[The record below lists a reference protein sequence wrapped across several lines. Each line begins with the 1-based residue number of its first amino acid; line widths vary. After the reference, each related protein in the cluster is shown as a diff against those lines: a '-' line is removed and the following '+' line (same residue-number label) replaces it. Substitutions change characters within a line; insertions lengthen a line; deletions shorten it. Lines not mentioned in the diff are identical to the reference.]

1 MSDRTFKE
9 IFRGRQSSLVDKID
23 IDHGLLT
30 KLVDY
35 RVITASHKQDIKVR
49 AVTVNVSQVGR

>member
-9 IFRGRQSSLVDKID
+9 IFRGKQSLLEEKLD

-35 RVITASHKQDIKVR
+35 RVITESHKQNIKVIS
-49 AVTVNVSQVGR
+49 VTVNVF

>member
-1 MSDRTFKE
+1 MSDRTFKD
-9 IFRGRQSSLVDKID
+9 IFRGKQSSLVEKID

-35 RVITASHKQDIKVR
+35 RVITESHKQDIKVR
-49 AVTVNVSQVGR
+49 AVTGNVF

>member
-1 MSDRTFKE
+1 MSDSDRTFSA
-9 IFRGRQSSLVDKID
+9 IFKGKQSKLEEKID

-35 RVITASHKQDIKVR
+35 NVITERHKQDIKVISI
-49 AVTVNVSQVGR
+49 TVSVF